1 MTHEVENSILKADYS
16 MEKQQTV
23 VNSAEY
29 SGIALHSGARSTVRV
44 QPAPENTGI
53 IFRRVDLPGKPEV
66 RALASNVADVRRGTT
81 IANGNVVVATVE
93 HIMSALNAFHI
104 DNCIVEMD
112 GMEPPI
118 GDGSSLPY
126 CQMLRRAGVAQQEAE
141 AKVFTPAAPLYVEGG
156 HTRLVIVPGDV
167 LRIACTTS
175 FPGCPIDPQFYE
187 FTATTPDI
195 YETEIAGGR
204 TFVDFSDLQQLLAMG
219 LVKGGSLDAAAII
232 HDGAIICKEELRY
245 PNEIVR
251 HKILDLVG
259 DIYLSGCRIT
269 GTIIA
274 VKPGHPKNVEL
285 AGLLLKEIMAAKEA

>member
-1 MTHEVENSILKADYS
+1 

-23 VNSAEY
+23 VNSAVY
-29 SGIALHSGARSTVRV
+29 SGIALHSGARSAVRV

-53 IFRRVDLPGKPEV
+53 VFRRVDLPGRPEV
-66 RALASNVADVRRGTT
+66 RALASNVVDVRRGTT
-81 IANGNVVVATVE
+81 IASGNAVVFTVE

-126 CQMLRRAGVAQQEAE
+126 CRMLREAGVQVQEAE
-141 AKVFTPAAPLYVEGG
+141 AKVFTPASPLYVEGG
-156 HTRLVIVPGDV
+156 HTRLVIVPGPE

-187 FTATTPDI
+187 FSATTPDA

-204 TFVDFSDLQQLLAMG
+204 TFVDFGDLQQLLAMG

-232 HDGAIICKEELRY
+232 HDGAIICKEALRY
-245 PNEIVR
+245 PTEIVR
-251 HKILDLVG
+251 HKILDIVG
-259 DIYLSGCRIT
+259 DVYLSGCRIT

-274 VKPGHPKNVEL
+274 IKPGHPKNVEL
-285 AGLLLKEIMAAKEA
+285 AGMLQKEIMAANNA

>member
-1 MTHEVENSILKADYS
+1 

-23 VNSAEY
+23 VNSAVY
-29 SGIALHSGARSTVRV
+29 SGIALHSGARSAVRV

-53 IFRRVDLPGKPEV
+53 VFRRVDLPGRPEV
-66 RALASNVADVRRGTT
+66 RALASNVVDVRRGTT
-81 IANGNVVVATVE
+81 IASGNAVVFTVE

-126 CQMLRRAGVAQQEAE
+126 CRMLREAGVQVQEAE
-141 AKVFTPAAPLYVEGG
+141 AKVFTPASPLYVEGG
-156 HTRLVIVPGDV
+156 HTRLVIVPGPE

-187 FTATTPDI
+187 FTATTPDA

-204 TFVDFSDLQQLLAMG
+204 TFVDFGDLQQLLAMG

-232 HDGAIICKEELRY
+232 HDGAIIFKEALRY

-251 HKILDLVG
+251 HKILDIVG
-259 DIYLSGCRIT
+259 DVYLSGCRIT

-274 VKPGHPKNVEL
+274 IKPGHPKNVEL
-285 AGLLLKEIMAAKEA
+285 AGMLQKEIMAANNA

>member
-1 MTHEVENSILKADYS
+1 

-23 VNSAEY
+23 VNSAVY
-29 SGIALHSGARSTVRV
+29 SGIALHSGARSAVRV

-53 IFRRVDLPGKPEV
+53 VFRRVDLPGRPEV
-66 RALASNVADVRRGTT
+66 RALASNVVDVRRGTT
-81 IANGNVVVATVE
+81 IASGNAVVFTVE

-126 CQMLRRAGVAQQEAE
+126 CRMLREAGVQVQEAE
-141 AKVFTPAAPLYVEGG
+141 AKVFTPASPLYVEGG
-156 HTRLVIVPGDV
+156 HTRLVIVPGPE

-187 FTATTPDI
+187 FSATTPDA

-204 TFVDFSDLQQLLAMG
+204 TFVDFGDLQQLLAMG

-232 HDGAIICKEELRY
+232 HDGATICKEALRY
-245 PNEIVR
+245 PKEIVR
-251 HKILDLVG
+251 HKILDIVG
-259 DIYLSGCRIT
+259 DVYLSGCRIT

-274 VKPGHPKNVEL
+274 IKPGHPKNVEL
-285 AGLLLKEIMAAKEA
+285 AGMLQKEIMAANNA

>member
-1 MTHEVENSILKADYS
+1 

-23 VNSAEY
+23 VNSAVY
-29 SGIALHSGARSTVRV
+29 SGIALHSGARSAVRV

-53 IFRRVDLPGKPEV
+53 VFRRVDLPGRPEV
-66 RALASNVADVRRGTT
+66 RALASNVVDVRRGTT
-81 IANGNVVVATVE
+81 IASGNAVVFTVE

-126 CQMLRRAGVAQQEAE
+126 CRMLREAGVQVQEAE
-141 AKVFTPAAPLYVEGG
+141 AKVFTPASPLYVEGG
-156 HTRLVIVPGDV
+156 HTRLVIVPGPE

-187 FTATTPDI
+187 FTATTPDA

-204 TFVDFSDLQQLLAMG
+204 TFVDFGDLQQLLAMG

-232 HDGAIICKEELRY
+232 HDGAIISKEALRY

-251 HKILDLVG
+251 HKILDIVG
-259 DIYLSGCRIT
+259 DVYLSGCRIT

-274 VKPGHPKNVEL
+274 IKPGHPKNVEL
-285 AGLLLKEIMAAKEA
+285 AGMLQKEIMAANNA

>member
-1 MTHEVENSILKADYS
+1 

-23 VNSAEY
+23 VNSAVY
-29 SGIALHSGARSTVRV
+29 SGIALHSGARSAVRV

-53 IFRRVDLPGKPEV
+53 VFRRVDLPGRPEV
-66 RALASNVADVRRGTT
+66 RALASNVVDVRRGTT
-81 IANGNVVVATVE
+81 IASGNAVVFTVE

-126 CQMLRRAGVAQQEAE
+126 CRMLREAGVQVQEAE
-141 AKVFTPAAPLYVEGG
+141 AKVCTPASPLYVEGG
-156 HTRLVIVPGDV
+156 HTRLVIVPGPE

-187 FTATTPDI
+187 FSATTPDA

-204 TFVDFSDLQQLLAMG
+204 TFVDFGDLQQLLAMG

-232 HDGAIICKEELRY
+232 HDGAIICKEALRY

-251 HKILDLVG
+251 HKILDIVG
-259 DIYLSGCRIT
+259 DVYLSGCRIT

-274 VKPGHPKNVEL
+274 IKPGHPKNVEL
-285 AGLLLKEIMAAKEA
+285 AGMLQKEIMAANNA